1 MYFGDGVMEDGR
13 DRWAVMVGG
22 AIDDWLDSKRIN
34 REPRKL
40 TSPHQ
45 FAVTHPLNHLRHGSS
60 QSSCCYR
67 RA

>member
-1 MYFGDGVMEDGR
+1 MYFGNGVMEDGR
-13 DRWAVMVGG
+13 DRWAVMVSGVI
-22 AIDDWLDSKRIN
+22 ADWLDSKRIN